1 MLLQSLNRKEKLKF
15 LDLALHLCSIDG
27 SPSNYEDR
35 ILNLMLAEIGDD
47 VAAEYTFKLSDDY
60 DRTISFFE
68 SSPITVRNI
77 VFLNL
82 SKLPLY
88 DELYNTR
95 QHFFLEEI
103 KERFGITDAKKKQLM
118 RLVYDERD
126 LLEKAKR
133 AVNS

>member
-15 LDLALHLCSIDG
+15 LDLALQMVSIDG
-27 SPSNYEDR
+27 EPSNYEDR
-35 ILNLMLAEIGDD
+35 ILNLMLEEIGEE
-47 VAAEYTFKLSDDY
+47 VASEYTFKLSDDY
-60 DRTISFFE
+60 EKTIIFFE
-68 SSPITVRNI
+68 DAPITVKNI

-82 SKLPLY
+82 SRLPLF
-88 DELYNTR
+88 DDLYNTK

-103 KERFGITDAKKKQLM
+103 RLRFGITEAKKRQLM

-126 LLEKAKR
+126 LIEKVKR

>member
-15 LDLALHLCSIDG
+15 LDLALQMVSIDG
-27 SPSNYEDR
+27 EPSNYEDR
-35 ILNLMLAEIGDD
+35 ILNLMLEEIGDE
-47 VAAEYTFKLSDDY
+47 VASEYTFKLSDDY
-60 DRTISFFE
+60 EKTIVFFE
-68 SSPITVRNI
+68 ESPITVKNI

-82 SKLPLY
+82 SRLPLF
-88 DELYNTR
+88 DDLYNTR

-103 KERFGITDAKKKQLM
+103 RLRFGITEAKKKQLM

-126 LLEKAKR
+126 LIEKVKR

>member
-15 LDLALHLCSIDG
+15 LDLALQMVSIDG
-27 SPSNYEDR
+27 EPSNYEDR
-35 ILNLMLAEIGDD
+35 ILNLMLEEIGEE
-47 VAAEYTFKLSDDY
+47 VAGEYTFKLSDDY
-60 DRTISFFE
+60 EKTIIFFE
-68 SSPITVRNI
+68 DAPITVKNI

-82 SKLPLY
+82 SRLPLF
-88 DELYNTR
+88 DDLYNTR

-103 KERFGITDAKKKQLM
+103 RLRFGITEAKKKQLM

-126 LLEKAKR
+126 LIEKAKR

>member
-1 MLLQSLNRKEKLKF
+1 MLLHSLTRKEKLKF

-27 SPSNYEDR
+27 EPSNYEDR

-60 DRTISFFE
+60 DKTIIFFE
-68 SSPITVRNI
+68 SAPIAVRNI

-88 DELYNTR
+88 DELYNTE

-103 KERFGITDAKKKQLM
+103 RERFGITVAKKKQLM
-118 RLVYDERD
+118 RLIYDERD
-126 LLEKAKR
+126 LIEKAKK

>member
-15 LDLALHLCSIDG
+15 LDLALQMVSIDG
-27 SPSNYEDR
+27 EQSNYEDR
-35 ILNLMLAEIGDD
+35 ILNLMLEEIGDE
-47 VAAEYTFKLSDDY
+47 VASEYTFKLSDDY
-60 DRTISFFE
+60 EKTIVFFE
-68 SSPITVRNI
+68 ESPITVKNI

-82 SKLPLY
+82 SRLPLF
-88 DELYNTR
+88 DDLYNTR

-103 KERFGITDAKKKQLM
+103 RLRFGITEAKKKQLM

-126 LLEKAKR
+126 LIEKVKR